1 MRISTRSRYGT
12 RMMLDIAMHSQDG
25 PVRIQDVA
33 ERQGLSVKYLEKLIR
48 VLKDAGYIASKRGPK
63 GGHMPAKDLSEIT
76 VGSVVRHLEGD
87 DKLVECSSDESSCI
101 NKPQCLTRRVWAAA
115 ADAMFERLDTIT
127 FADLMDEMRRMNSD
141 SPTTPDILPEL
152 TKGTPRD
159 KEEDTAKQMAAA
171 YLHP

>member
-12 RMMLDIAMHSQDG
+12 RMMLDIALHSKDG

-33 ERQGLSVKYLEKLIR
+33 KRQGLSVKYLEKLIR
-48 VLKDAGYIASKRGPK
+48 VLKDAGYIASKRGPR
-63 GGHMPAKDLSEIT
+63 GGHMPATDLSEIT

-87 DKLVECSSDESSCI
+87 GKLVECSSDESCCV
-101 NKPQCLTRRVWAAA
+101 NEPLCLTKRVWTAA

-127 FADLMDEMRRMNSD
+127 FADLVEEMERLGAEGMFI
-141 SPTTPDILPEL
+141 PDFLPEMEQEPS
-152 TKGTPRD
+152 KGTG
-159 KEEDTAKQMAAA
+159 DTAKEMAAA

>member
-12 RMMLDIAMHSQDG
+12 RMMLDIALHSQDG

-48 VLKDAGYIASKRGPK
+48 VLKEAGYIASKRGPK
-63 GGHMPAKDLSEIT
+63 GGHMPAKDLSQIT

-87 DKLVECSSDESSCI
+87 GKLVECSSDESCCV
-101 NKPQCLTRRVWAAA
+101 NEPLCLTRRVWAAA

-127 FADLMDEMRRMNSD
+127 FADLVDEMRRLNSD
-141 SPTTPDILPEL
+141 NLVIPDFLPEMSMEPPSS
-152 TKGTPRD
+152 GD
-159 KEEDTAKQMAAA
+159 EDTAKQMAAA